1 MLKRVALVLFAGVC
15 VLGVMSG
22 CAEKKKTG
30 IDAIADKAKSA
41 IDAGAEKAKEA
52 EKKASEELNK

>member
-1 MLKRVALVLFAGVC
+1 MLKRAALVLFAGVC
-15 VLGVMSG
+15 VLGGMSG
-22 CAEKKKTG
+22 CAEKTKTG

-52 EKKASEELNK
+52 EKKVKEEAGK